1 MRTHGRLLDLSRS
14 VPSGESK
21 LSVDSEKSSLALSAS
36 RSCSS
41 TVTNDDGSSAEA
53 RARPLRMI
61 AAIARCHDM
70 KISLTVSFMRTLNH
84 LRKFIYAQVVRKSR
98 SKKIWRC
105 DTRKLI
111 SIGKPIGVSSERGSE
126 TTSSSCLSSSSSAVS
141 TGRSRGGWKKEEAS
155 LARNSKTELPRVVKP
170 GILRRRAEA
179 IKRLLSNGC
188 TPTSEVRI
196 RQLLGDSPDTSKA
209 LRMLLKHEEIKR
221 SGAGGRSD
229 PYLYMVML

>member
-1 MRTHGRLLDLSRS
+1 MESFPSLLERTVASALLLLSTPP
-14 VPSGESK
+14 PSLSPPTGESK
-21 LSVDSEKSSLALSAS
+21 LSADSEKSSLAALSAS

-61 AAIARCHDM
+61 AAVARCHDM
-70 KISLTVSFMRTLNH
+70 KL
-84 LRKFIYAQVVRKSR
+84 KVVRKSR

-111 SIGKPIGVSSERGSE
+111 SIGKPTGVSLERASE

-141 TGRSRGGWKKEEAS
+141 TGRSRGGGGKKEGAS
-155 LARNSKTELPRVVKP
+155 LAGNSKTELPRVVKP

-209 LRMLLKHEEIKR
+209 LRM
-221 SGAGGRSD
+221 
-229 PYLYMVML
+229 

>member
-1 MRTHGRLLDLSRS
+1 MESFPSLLERTVASALLLLSTPP
-14 VPSGESK
+14 PSLSPPTGESN

-36 RSCSS
+36 RSSSS
-41 TVTNDDGSSAEA
+41 TVTNDDGSSVEA
-53 RARPLRMI
+53 RARPLCMI
-61 AAIARCHDM
+61 AAVARCHDM
-70 KISLTVSFMRTLNH
+70 NLK
-84 LRKFIYAQVVRKSR
+84 VVRKSR

-126 TTSSSCLSSSSSAVS
+126 TTSSCLSSSSSAVS
-141 TGRSRGGWKKEEAS
+141 TGRSRGGGWKKEGAS
-155 LARNSKTELPRVVKP
+155 LAGNSKTELPRVVKP

-229 PYLYMVML
+229 PYLYMIA